1 MANDANAISSAG
13 ISLLAKNNK
22 FFLPPRYSALD
33 QADTFQIYEK
43 SFTDPRVFQAADSE
57 QSVILACTVFDW
69 SIHDRQTDGQNCD
82 G

>member
-43 SFTDPRVFQAADSE
+43 SFRASPPKTGHRWQKPICFTY
-57 QSVILACTVFDW
+57 L
-69 SIHDRQTDGQNCD
+69 
-82 G
+82 